1 MNDLLRRRWPLDID
15 EKLAE
20 LIPKRMT
27 ERGRITMDSL
37 LAPIKDI
44 LNRRKFPEKSLADD
58 QIELMLRLLSS
69 MDTDKDPA
77 AARVGER
84 EGRVASPYISKLAA
98 GFNHGIGRS
107 GHVTAPQ
114 PKAPG
119 ASLMQQ
125 IANTV
130 GLDAMKSLGLPNVR
144 AGIVLPLATG
154 MTIGLVMSALRS
166 EYSFD
171 TVLHPRL
178 DHSSP
183 MKGIALTGLDI
194 VTTPTVLEG
203 DAVSADLVKLEEEVS
218 KRETCAILAT
228 TTFFPPRESDQVK
241 EIARLCSD
249 KDIPLVINNAY
260 GVQSEAIMARL
271 QSAIDAGRV
280 DAIVQSSDKNFL
292 APVGASILV
301 SPSQETV
308 EITAE
313 SYAGRASAA
322 PVAQTLAALLAL
334 GLERYRILRDEQL
347 ENKHLLDAKLAE
359 IAESIGQRVLSVEN
373 PVASA
378 MTLDGLD
385 AKDLGG
391 RLYNLRV
398 TGPRAI
404 PKGAFGSCIDQYPH
418 SYLVMNAAIGA
429 SRSDIENA
437 TEKLFKE
444 VSG

>member
-1 MNDLLRRRWPLDID
+1 MDID

-27 ERGRITMDSL
+27 ERGRITIDSL

-58 QIELMLRLLSS
+58 QIELMFRLLSS

-84 EGRVASPYISKLAA
+84 EARVASPYIAQLAA

-107 GHVTAPQ
+107 GHITAPQ

-125 IANTV
+125 VANTV
-130 GLDAMKSLGLPNVR
+130 ALDAMKSLGLPNVK
-144 AGIVLPLATG
+144 AGIVLPVATG
-154 MTIGLVMSALRS
+154 MTIGLVLSALRS
-166 EYSFD
+166 KHAFD
-171 TVLHPRL
+171 TVLLPRL
-178 DHSSP
+178 DHTSP
-183 MKGIALTGLDI
+183 EKGVALTGLNLVI
-194 VTTPTVLEG
+194 TPTILEG
-203 DAVSADLVKLEEEVS
+203 DAVRADLTKLEEELS
-218 KRETCAILAT
+218 KRESCAILAT
-228 TTFFPPRESDQVK
+228 TTFFPPRESDPVK
-241 EIARLCSD
+241 DIARLCND
-249 KDIPLVINNAY
+249 KEVPFVINNAY
-260 GVQSEAIMARL
+260 GVQSEAVMAYV

-292 APVGASILV
+292 SPVGASVLV
-301 SPSQETV
+301 SPNEKVV
-308 EITAE
+308 EQTAE
-313 SYAGRASAA
+313 NYAGRASAA

-334 GLERYRILRDEQL
+334 GRERYTNLRAEQL
-347 ENKHLLDAKLAE
+347 ENKGNLDSKLNE
-359 IAESIGQRVLSVEN
+359 IADSIGQRVLAVEN

-385 AKDLGG
+385 AKALGG

-398 TGPRAI
+398 TGPRAV
-404 PKGAFGSCIDQYPH
+404 PKGAFGSCIDDYPY

-429 SRSDIENA
+429 SKGDIETA
-437 TEKLFKE
+437 TTKLFKE

>member
-1 MNDLLRRRWPLDID
+1 LDID

-27 ERGRITMDSL
+27 ERGRITIDSL

-58 QIELMLRLLSS
+58 QIEMMFRLLSS

-84 EGRVASPYISKLAA
+84 EGRVASPYIAQLAA

-107 GHVTAPQ
+107 GQVTAPQ

-125 IANTV
+125 VANTV
-130 GLDAMKSLGLPNVR
+130 ALDAIKSLGLPNVK
-144 AGIVLPLATG
+144 AGIVLPVATG
-154 MTIGLVMSALRS
+154 MTIGLVLSALRS
-166 EYSFD
+166 KHAID
-171 TVLHPRL
+171 TILLPRL
-178 DHSSP
+178 DHTSP
-183 MKGIALTGLDI
+183 EKGIALTGLNLVI
-194 VTTPTVLEG
+194 IPTILEG
-203 DAVSADLVKLEEEVS
+203 DAVRADMTKLEEELS
-218 KRETCAILAT
+218 KRKSCAILAT
-228 TTFFPPRESDQVK
+228 TTFFPPRESDPVK
-241 EIARLCSD
+241 EISRLCSD
-249 KDIPLVINNAY
+249 EDIPFVINNAY
-260 GVQSEAIMARL
+260 GVQSESVMAHI

-292 APVGASILV
+292 SPVGASVLV
-301 SPSQETV
+301 SPNKEVV
-308 EITAE
+308 ERTAE
-313 SYAGRASAA
+313 NYAGRASAA

-334 GLERYRILRDEQL
+334 GHERYATLRAEQL
-347 ENKHLLDAKLAE
+347 DNKLNLDSKLTE
-359 IAESIGQRVLSVEN
+359 IAESISQRVLKVEN
-373 PVASA
+373 PIASA
-378 MTLDGLD
+378 LTLDGLD
-385 AKDLGG
+385 AKALGG

-398 TGPRAI
+398 TGPRAV
-404 PKGAFGSCIDQYPH
+404 PKGAYGSCIDDYPH

-429 SRSDIENA
+429 SKGDIESA
-437 TEKLFKE
+437 TAKLFKA

>member
-1 MNDLLRRRWPLDID
+1 MDID

-27 ERGRITMDSL
+27 ERGRITIDSL

-84 EGRVASPYISKLAA
+84 EARVASPYIAQLAA
-98 GFNHGIGRS
+98 GFNHGVGRS
-107 GHVTAPQ
+107 GHVAAPQ

-125 IANTV
+125 VANTV
-130 GLDAMKSLGLPNVR
+130 ALDAIRSLGLPNAK
-144 AGIVLPLATG
+144 AGIVLPVATG
-154 MTIGLVMSALRS
+154 MTIGLVLSALRS
-166 EYSFD
+166 MHAID
-171 TVLHPRL
+171 TVLLPRL
-178 DHSSP
+178 DHTSP
-183 MKGIALTGLDI
+183 EKGVALTGLSL
-194 VTTPTVLEG
+194 VTTPTILEG
-203 DAVSADLVKLEEEVS
+203 DAVRADMTKLEEELS
-218 KRETCAILAT
+218 KRESCAILAT
-228 TTFFPPRESDQVK
+228 TTFFPPRESDPVK
-241 EIARLCSD
+241 EISRLCSD
-249 KDIPLVINNAY
+249 KDVPFVINNAY
-260 GVQSEAIMARL
+260 GVQSEAVMAHV

-292 APVGASILV
+292 SPVGASVLV
-301 SPSQETV
+301 SPNEEV
-308 EITAE
+308 VDRTAE
-313 SYAGRASAA
+313 NYAGRASAA
-322 PVAQTLAALLAL
+322 PIAQTLAALLAL
-334 GLERYRILRDEQL
+334 GRERYATLRAEQL
-347 ENKHLLDAKLAE
+347 ENKLNLDLKLTE
-359 IAESIGQRVLSVEN
+359 IAESIGERVLAVEN

-385 AKDLGG
+385 AKSLGG
-391 RLYNLRV
+391 RLYNLRI
-398 TGPRAI
+398 TGPRAV
-404 PKGAFGSCIDQYPH
+404 PKGAFGSCIDNYPH

-429 SRSDIENA
+429 SKGDIESA
-437 TEKLFKE
+437 TTKLFKE

>member
-1 MNDLLRRRWPLDID
+1 LDID

-20 LIPKRMT
+20 LIPKGMA
-27 ERGRITMDSL
+27 ERGRITIDSL
-37 LAPIKDI
+37 LAPVKDI

-58 QIELMLRLLSS
+58 QIELMFRLLSS

-84 EGRVASPYISKLAA
+84 EARVASPYITKLAA

-125 IANTV
+125 VANTV
-130 GLDAMKSLGLPNVR
+130 ALDAIKRLGLPNIR
-144 AGIVLPLATG
+144 AGLVLPLATG
-154 MTIGLVMSALRS
+154 MTIGLVLSALRS
-166 EYSFD
+166 EYDID
-171 TVLHPRL
+171 TVLLPRL
-178 DHSSP
+178 DHTSP
-183 MKGIALTGLDI
+183 EKGIALAGLRL
-194 VTTPTVLEG
+194 VVTPTILEG
-203 DAVSADLVKLEEEVS
+203 DAVRADLAKLEKDMS
-218 KRETCAILAT
+218 KRGSCAVLAT
-228 TTFFPPRESDQVK
+228 TTFFPPRESDPVK

-249 KDIPLVINNAY
+249 KGIPLVVNNAY
-260 GVQSEAIMARL
+260 GVQSEKVMARL

-292 APVGASILV
+292 APVGASVLV
-301 SPSQETV
+301 SPNEEIV
-308 EITAE
+308 ERTAE

-322 PVAQTLAALLAL
+322 PVAQTLAALLAI
-334 GLERYRILRDEQL
+334 GHERYTALRDEQIK
-347 ENKHLLDAKLAE
+347 NKLTLDTKLKE
-359 IAESIGQRVLSVEN
+359 IAESIGQRVLAVEN

-385 AKDLGG
+385 AKELGG

-398 TGPRAI
+398 TGPRTVS
-404 PKGAFGSCIDQYPH
+404 KGEFGSCIDDYPH

-429 SRSDIENA
+429 SKDDVEKA
-437 TEKLFKE
+437 TTKLFKE